1 MSEQWYLKKESNSLW
16 LHGVFVLCR
25 FSVDKNSVF
34 LFLSYTAVP
43 FSNMQILLQY
53 RLTGIRRKL
62 VLKQVL
68 WQNNENL

>member
-1 MSEQWYLKKESNSLW
+1 M
-16 LHGVFVLCR
+16 LCR

-68 WQNNENL
+68 